1 MEFLFGFFLYDYAC
15 HGTRMEYKCTI
26 IELYSPP
33 ALPDANAVPLPGEAL
48 VPCGHAGPWPKW
60 RAFVLARTTL
70 REQIADVLYF
80 RSTPQ
85 LGADAGG
92 LFAPER
98 LHGAAHRIAS

>member
-1 MEFLFGFFLYDYAC
+1 MTTHATEHAWNTSVQLLNCKVLLHCQTQMQY
-15 HGTRMEYKCTI
+15 
-26 IELYSPP
+26 
-33 ALPDANAVPLPGEAL
+33 LPGEAL

-60 RAFVLARTTL
+60 RAFVLARTAL